1 MNGAPL
7 ARYEATLQG
16 LARKDRLRTLKP
28 RAGLDFSSNDYLGLA
43 ASKRLGESV
52 AAAIARGTSVGA
64 TGSRLLRGNAP
75 EHEELEADAAAF
87 FGTERALFFGSGY
100 IANFALLTALPQNG
114 DLLILDEL
122 AHASMREGAQAGR
135 AEARLAGHN
144 DVDAV
149 EDVITRWRAEGGMGR
164 VWIAVES
171 LYSMDGD
178 RAPMESL
185 VALADRHETFLVV
198 DEAHAT
204 GVWGPDGRG
213 LAAAFEGRDNIIALH
228 TCGKALGASGALVT
242 APRTLCEYLVNRC
255 RPFIYAT
262 APSPL
267 MAVAAREA
275 LAMLAD
281 EPMRRIQ
288 LHERVAFASRQLV
301 ERCGVKPSG
310 SQIQPVVIGDV
321 SRAMAVAAAL
331 QARGFDIRGIR
342 PPTVPEGTSRLRI
355 SLTLN
360 IGEADIS
367 AMVEALVEV
376 LAQTSPEAI

>member
-7 ARYEATLQG
+7 ARYDATLQG
-16 LARKDRLRTLKP
+16 LARKDRLRRLSP

-43 ASKRLGESV
+43 ASRRLGDAV
-52 AAAIARGTSVGA
+52 VAAIARGTPVGA

-75 EHEELEADAAAF
+75 EHEQLEADAAAF
-87 FGTERALFFGSGY
+87 FGADRALFFGSGY
-100 IANFALLTALPQNG
+100 IANFALLSALPQKG
-114 DLLILDEL
+114 DLLVLDEL
-122 AHASMREGAQAGR
+122 AHASMHEGAQAGR
-135 AEARLAGHN
+135 AQFVLAAHN
-144 DVDAV
+144 DATAV
-149 EDVITRWRAEGGMGR
+149 EDAITRWRVAGGMGC
-164 VWIAVES
+164 VWIVVES

-178 RAPMESL
+178 CAPLESL
-185 VALADRHETFLVV
+185 VALADRHGAFIVI

-213 LAAAFEGRDNIIALH
+213 LAPAFEGRDNIVALH
-228 TCGKALGASGALVT
+228 TCGKALGASGGLVT
-242 APRTLCEYLVNRC
+242 GPRTLCEYLINRC

-267 MAVAAREA
+267 MAVVAREA

-281 EPMRRIQ
+281 EPMRRVQ
-288 LHERVAFASRQLV
+288 LHERIASAGRLFN
-301 ERCGVKPSG
+301 RWGVTPSG
-310 SQIQPVVIGDV
+310 SQIQPLVIGDV
-321 SRAMAVAAAL
+321 RRTMAVAARL
-331 QARGFDIRGIR
+331 QACGFDIRGVR

-360 IGEADIS
+360 IGEDDIS

>member
-7 ARYEATLQG
+7 ARYDATLQG
-16 LARKDRLRTLKP
+16 LARKDRLRTLSP
-28 RAGLDFSSNDYLGLA
+28 RTGLDFSSNDYLGLA
-43 ASKRLGESV
+43 ASRRLGDAV
-52 AAAIARGTSVGA
+52 AAAIARGTPVGA

-100 IANFALLTALPQNG
+100 IANFALLTALPQKG
-114 DLLILDEL
+114 DLLVLDEL
-122 AHASMREGAQAGR
+122 AHASMHEGAQAGR
-135 AEARLAGHN
+135 AQFVLAAHSDIN
-144 DVDAV
+144 AV
-149 EDVITRWRAEGGMGR
+149 EDAITSWRAGGGTGR

-178 RAPMESL
+178 RAPMDSL
-185 VALADRHETFLVV
+185 VALAARHEAFLVV

-242 APRTLCEYLVNRC
+242 GPGTLCDYLVNRC

-275 LAMLAD
+275 LAMLSD
-281 EPMRRIQ
+281 ETMRRVQ
-288 LHERVAFASRQLV
+288 LHERIVFAGRQLT
-301 ERCGVKPSG
+301 ERCGVIPSG

-321 SRAMAVAAAL
+321 RRTMAVAAAL

-360 IGEADIS
+360 VGEADIS
-367 AMVEALVEV
+367 AMVEALAEV
-376 LAQTSPEAI
+376 LGSA

>member
-1 MNGAPL
+1 MNGAQL
-7 ARYEATLQG
+7 ARYDATLQG
-16 LARKDRLRTLKP
+16 LARKDRLRTLVP

-43 ASKRLGESV
+43 TSKRLGEAV
-52 AAAIARGTSVGA
+52 AAAIARGTPVGA
-64 TGSRLLRGNAP
+64 TGSRLLRGHAP
-75 EHEELEADAAAF
+75 EHEQLEADAAAF
-87 FGTERALFFGSGY
+87 FGAERALFFGSGY
-100 IANFALLTALPQNG
+100 IANFALLTTLPQKG

-122 AHASMREGAQAGR
+122 AHASMHEGARGGR
-135 AEARLAGHN
+135 AEFKLTAHN

-149 EDVITRWRAEGGMGR
+149 EDAITRWRADGGMGS

-178 RAPMESL
+178 CAPMESL
-185 VALADRHETFLVV
+185 VALADRHEAFIVV

-242 APRTLCEYLVNRC
+242 APRTLCDYLVNRC

-267 MAVAAREA
+267 MAVAVREA
-275 LAMLAD
+275 LAMLSD
-281 EPMRRIQ
+281 EPVRRVQ
-288 LHERVAFASRQLV
+288 LQERVAFAGRQLA
-301 ERCGVKPSG
+301 ERCGVVPSG
-310 SQIQPVVIGDV
+310 SQIQPFVIGDN
-321 SRAMAVAAAL
+321 RRTMAVAAAL

-360 IGEADIS
+360 VGAADIS

-376 LAQTSPEAI
+376 LAQT

>member
-1 MNGAPL
+1 MNEPPL
-7 ARYEATLQG
+7 DRFEATLQG
-16 LARKDRLRTLKP
+16 LARKDRLRTLLP
-28 RAGLDFSSNDYLGLA
+28 RTGVDFSSNDYLGLA
-43 ASKRLGESV
+43 ASRRLGDAV
-52 AAAIARGTSVGA
+52 AGAIGRGTPVGA

-75 EHEELEADAAAF
+75 EHEALEADAAAF

-100 IANFALLTALPQNG
+100 IANFALLSTLPQKG

-122 AHASMREGAQAGR
+122 AHASMHEGAQAGR
-135 AEARLAGHN
+135 AEVKLAAHN
-144 DVDAV
+144 DVNAV
-149 EDVITRWRAEGGMGR
+149 EDAITSWRSEGGMGR

-178 RAPMESL
+178 RVPMESL
-185 VALADRHETFLVV
+185 VELADRHETFLIV

-213 LAAAFEGRDNIIALH
+213 LAAAFEGRDNIVALH
-228 TCGKALGASGALVT
+228 TCGKALGAYGALVT
-242 APRTLCEYLVNRC
+242 GPRTLCDYLINRC

-275 LAMLAD
+275 LAILSD
-281 EPMRRIQ
+281 EPTRRAQ
-288 LHERVAFASRQLV
+288 LRERISFAGRQLA
-301 ERCGVKPSG
+301 EQCGVTPSG
-310 SQIQPVVIGDV
+310 SQIQPFVIGDV
-321 SRAMAVAAAL
+321 RCTMAVAAAL

-360 IGEADIS
+360 VGEADIC

-376 LAQTSPEAI
+376 LATA